1 MTDSEKENDVQA
13 ELPSDETTEVEPD
26 ADEEQQESDH
36 SDSESEASTE
46 SDFIPPEDLPNEVSV
61 WSDNHSVPQCIFIA
75 TDTHGSTSVSVDDEL
90 LEHALGH
97 LDESLSPVFVLDN
110 AESSDFHVLIPY
122 ETAYRSPAKEISI
135 RASRDGLKWI
145 RVPTETVDH
154 STHEDV
160 KFAKVST
167 RRYSYITLGKSKLSI
182 RATKWLFHLLNP
194 GLTNHLVYS
203 IRTTRLEVPAKGAM
217 MKCQS
222 DSRIYFQFPQKMSKH
237 KLVLSTKVTPIPF
250 DLVDRVKSDGD
261 NCRQLISTSPIM
273 EPGIPSYNFPLKK
286 SYTVNCPCL
295 FSQQLLKKNQLQMRR
310 MSTFMGKDTS
320 QLLQNVEAG
329 YKIDE
334 PVYLVMLNNDNEW
347 VVEKNIK
354 LRESK
359 KQQGLVSFDL
369 NKPVRKLVL
378 IRTDGALLDDQI
390 LHIFKEILAHQ
401 TKHYVQILIKPSLTD
416 PSDNICAVV
425 NETQVANFDLHFGES
440 SDFGYVNAE
449 VDDYEY
455 QPIREGQLIWF
466 KVEGNVSILEGG
478 NKGWISV
485 RYRRHDL
492 SHKQFRLSYV
502 NMYGNHTADSYRGVF
517 RAFAVTHKPK
527 PEKIESTSI
536 CTRSGDPPLLQVKF
550 ESVDVFEALSK

>member
-1 MTDSEKENDVQA
+1 MTDSKKENDVQVDV
-13 ELPSDETTEVEPD
+13 LSDEPTKIDVDQTD
-26 ADEEQQESDH
+26 KEQETQ

-46 SDFIPPEDLPNEVSV
+46 SEFTPPEDLPNEVSI
-61 WSDNHSVPQCIFIA
+61 WSDNHSVPQCIFMS
-75 TDTHGSTSVSVDDEL
+75 TDTHGSTNVSIDDEL

-97 LDESLSPVFVLDN
+97 LDESLSPVFVLNN
-110 AESSDFHVLIPY
+110 AESSDYQILIPY

-154 STHEDV
+154 PRHEDV

-167 RRYSYITLGKSKLSI
+167 RRYSYITLGKASNFQFRPHSGYSI
-182 RATKWLFHLLNP
+182 NP
-194 GLTNHLVYS
+194 GLTNHSVYS
-203 IRTTRLEVPAKGAM
+203 IRFTRLEVPAKGAM

-334 PVYLVMLNNDNEW
+334 PVYLVLLNNDNEW

-378 IRTDGALLDDQI
+378 IRTDGALLDHQI
-390 LHIFKEILAHQ
+390 IHIFKEILAYQ

-440 SDFGYVNAE
+440 SDFGYMNAE

-536 CTRSGDPPLLQVKF
+536 CTRPGDPPLLQAKIEYIF
-550 ESVDVFEALSK
+550 TLSKYN